1 VKTISAHSI
10 CFGFLDLQKKY
21 SSHGTVPFSEE
32 GVRKIADV
40 RGSEYNRREG
50 SQQRS
55 REEAYESCREETNK
69 YSRERDRSTAEDGVG
84 VAAEDRCEK
93 TAEKRVLQKKG

>member
-1 VKTISAHSI
+1 MQTISCHSI
-10 CFGFLDLQKKY
+10 STVLVFRIFKKI

-55 REEAYESCREETNK
+55 REEAYESRREEANEYRRK
-69 YSRERDRSTAEDGVG
+69 SDRSNAEDGW
-84 VAAEDRCEK
+84 
-93 TAEKRVLQKKG
+93 